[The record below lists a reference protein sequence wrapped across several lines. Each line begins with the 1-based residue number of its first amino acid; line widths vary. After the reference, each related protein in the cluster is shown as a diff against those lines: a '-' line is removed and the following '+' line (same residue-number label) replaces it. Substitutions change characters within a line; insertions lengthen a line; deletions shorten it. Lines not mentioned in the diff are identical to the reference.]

1 MTTLIIAQLTI
12 QETQRKRILWLALIL
27 GGLFLLLFGIGF
39 HYIYSDMEQF
49 AGNRDQIFLG
59 FLLMAGLYVVNFLIV
74 MLSVLTS
81 VTAVSGEI
89 ETHTIETLLTKPVR
103 RWEVVL
109 GKWLGFVVL
118 LIGFIILLAGGVM
131 LIVYLRAGFAVENLW
146 AGLGLMVL
154 EGLAVLSLTIAGGT
168 RLSTL
173 ANGVLT
179 FMLYGV
185 AFIGGWVEQIGALL
199 RNETAVDIGIVSSLI
214 MPSEMLWKKASAL
227 FLPSLA
233 NNPFNVGPFA
243 VASEPSTLMLLYG
256 GFYTVALLLL
266 ALWSFS
272 VRDL

>member
-1 MTTLIIAQLTI
+1 
-12 QETQRKRILWLALIL
+12 
-27 GGLFLLLFGIGF
+27 
-39 HYIYSDMEQF
+39 
-49 AGNRDQIFLG
+49 
-59 FLLMAGLYVVNFLIV
+59 
-74 MLSVLTS
+74 
-81 VTAVSGEI
+81 
-89 ETHTIETLLTKPVR
+89 
-103 RWEVVL
+103 
-109 GKWLGFVVL
+109 
-118 LIGFIILLAGGVM
+118 
-131 LIVYLRAGFAVENLW
+131 
-146 AGLGLMVL
+146 
-154 EGLAVLSLTIAGGT
+154 
-168 RLSTL
+168 
-173 ANGVLT
+173 
-179 FMLYGV
+179 MLYGV

>member
-27 GGLFLLLFGIGF
+27 GGLFLLFYGVGF
-39 HYIYSDMEQF
+39 HYIYREMERF
-49 AGNRDQIFLG
+49 PNSRDELFLA
-59 FLLMAGLYVVNFLIV
+59 FLQTAGLYVVNFLIV
-74 MLSVLTS
+74 VLSVLTS

-103 RWEVVL
+103 RWELVL
-109 GKWLGFVVL
+109 GKWVGFAIL
-118 LIGFIILLAGGVM
+118 LIGYITLLAGGVM
-131 LIVYLRAGFAVENLW
+131 LIVYLRAGYTVQNLW

-173 ANGVLT
+173 ANGVVA

-199 RNETAVDIGIVSSLI
+199 RNETAVDIGIATSLI
-214 MPSEMLWKKASAL
+214 MPSEMLWKKALAL
-227 FLPSLA
+227 FQPALA

-256 GFYTVALLLL
+256 GLYVFLMLLF

-272 VRDL
+272 IRDL